1 MKNWKVYVHT
11 FPNNKK
17 YFGITCRDDPNI
29 RWQNGKGYGK
39 DAQPVM
45 YNAIQKYG
53 WDNVKHEILF
63 SGLSKKEAELKEREL
78 ISLYKT
84 NCKRYGCLYG
94 YNMTDG
100 GEGTLGH
107 KVSKESKKK
116 MSEVR
121 LGKYKGK
128 DCYKSKPVITNEE
141 EWETITDFAKQHNLC
156 RRTVEKWLY
165 GISAMPI
172 EWYNKG
178 LRFKNETY
186 NIRPQKNKHSFIVEI
201 DGIKFSS
208 QAQFSKY
215 IGQHPSNVCKWIN
228 GDIPQK
234 YLERG
239 FKRTK

>member
-29 RWQNGKGYGK
+29 RWQNGKGYSKNG
-39 DAQPVM
+39 QPVM

-63 SGLSKKEAELKEREL
+63 SGLSKKEAESKEREL
-78 ISLYKT
+78 IALYKT

-116 MSEVR
+116 MSEAKI
-121 LGKYKGK
+121 GKYKGK
-128 DCYKSKPVITNEE
+128 NCYKSKPVITNEE
-141 EWETITDFAKQHNLC
+141 EWETIRDFVKQHNLC
-156 RRTVEKWLY
+156 RHAVEKWLY
-165 GISAMPI
+165 GINAMPI

>member
-39 DAQPVM
+39 DGQPVM

-63 SGLSKKEAELKEREL
+63 SGLSRKEAESKEREL
-78 ISLYKT
+78 IALYKT
-84 NCKRYGCLYG
+84 NCKRYGYLYG

-116 MSEVR
+116 MSEIR
-121 LGKYKGK
+121 IGKYKGK

-141 EWETITDFAKQHNLC
+141 EWETITDFVKQYNLC
-156 RRTVEKWLY
+156 RHTVEKWLY
-165 GISAMPI
+165 GINAMPI

-178 LRFKNETY
+178 LRFKNENY

>member
-29 RWQNGKGYGK
+29 RWQNGKGYDK
-39 DAQPVM
+39 DGQPVM

-63 SGLSKKEAELKEREL
+63 SGLSKKEAESKEREL
-78 ISLYKT
+78 IALYKT

-121 LGKYKGK
+121 IGKYKGK

-228 GDIPQK
+228 GDIPKK

>member
-39 DAQPVM
+39 DGQPVM

-63 SGLSKKEAELKEREL
+63 SGLSKKEAESKEREL
-78 ISLYKT
+78 IALYKT

-116 MSEVR
+116 MSEVKI
-121 LGKYKGK
+121 GKYKGK
-128 DCYKSKPVITNEE
+128 NCYKSKPVITNEE
-141 EWETITDFAKQHNLC
+141 EWETITDFAKQYNLC
-156 RRTVEKWLY
+156 RHTVEKWLY
-165 GISAMPI
+165 GINAMPI

-178 LRFKNETY
+178 LRFKNEIY
-186 NIRPQKNKHSFIVEI
+186 DIKPQKNKHSFSVEI